1 MNYFFTLSHRVESK
15 RQSTQ
20 GQKSSPTPNPY
31 SRKKKWQ
38 TDFWKMVGFLGDGL
52 WTGTCECTLLLICSL
67 VTVCMTKQ
75 RSSSWKTCPDAL
87 CQILISK
94 VTGNYQTAQA
104 RKSYFKEAY
113 FNIFSFF
120 WYVFTNNHFALVF
133 NQDIYK
139 FFNLLQTSAVK
150 EECST
155 CSSLRKIS
163 A

>member
-1 MNYFFTLSHRVESK
+1 MHYFFTLSHRVESK

-38 TDFWKMVGFLGDGL
+38 TDFWKKVGFLGDGL

-87 CQILISK
+87 CHIWSPRWQGIIKPHKQGKAILKKLTSTFSASSDMFSPTTTLPWCSIRIFISSSICFK
-94 VTGNYQTAQA
+94 HLQWK
-104 RKSYFKEAY
+104 KSVVH
-113 FNIFSFF
+113 N
-120 WYVFTNNHFALVF
+120 
-133 NQDIYK
+133 
-139 FFNLLQTSAVK
+139 
-150 EECST
+150 
-155 CSSLRKIS
+155 
-163 A
+163 